1 MALPSAVTDATGAS
15 GLLWTARDA
24 MKKKGSI
31 EERLIRS
38 MSQAVDIA
46 EGTTAPSREYDLPL
60 MTAKR
65 VSVPPAPVY
74 DAKSV
79 IAIRNNLNLSQT
91 VFAQALNVSPGTV
104 RSWEQGEKPPQGPS
118 RRLLQIAA
126 KSPETLL
133 GAIVIREPGEPKAE
147 EPKRRGD
154 RSMKSADRR
163 TGNGRR
169 RGKHGA
175 RRRGQA

>member
-1 MALPSAVTDATGAS
+1 MWA
-15 GLLWTARDA
+15 ARDA
-24 MKKKGSI
+24 MKKKGFI

-38 MSQAVDIA
+38 MGQAVEIA
-46 EGTTAPSREYDLPL
+46 EGIKAPSREYDLPL

-65 VSVPPAPVY
+65 VSVPPAPEY

-79 IAIRNNLNLSQT
+79 IAIRNSLKLSQT
-91 VFAQALNVSPGTV
+91 VFAQALNVSAGTV
-104 RSWEQGEKPPQGPS
+104 RSWEQGDKPPQGAS

-133 GAIVIREPGEPKAE
+133 GAIVVREPGEPKLGKR
-147 EPKRRGD
+147 KRRGD
-154 RSMKSADRR
+154 RSIKSADCR

-169 RGKHGA
+169 RGKRGA
-175 RRRGQA
+175 RGSGQV

>member
-1 MALPSAVTDATGAS
+1 
-15 GLLWTARDA
+15 

-46 EGTTAPSREYDLPL
+46 KGAAAPSREYDLPL

-65 VSVPPAPVY
+65 VSVPPAPEY
-74 DAKSV
+74 DARSV
-79 IAIRNNLNLSQT
+79 IAIRNSLNLSQT

-126 KSPETLL
+126 KSPEILL
-133 GAIVIREPGEPKAE
+133 DAIVVREAGEAKPGER
-147 EPKRRGD
+147 KRRGD
-154 RSMKSADRR
+154 RPLESADRR
-163 TGNGRR
+163 AGNGRR

-175 RRRGQA
+175 RGRRRM